1 MSASKSVAIVV
12 TSTRTPR
19 VGPNV
24 AAFVQDKLRLQGE
37 QSGISLKLVHVADYN
52 LPVYDEAV
60 IPAMVPAQ
68 ASFSFEHSKAWSA
81 DISQYDGY
89 VFVIPEYNYGLSGA
103 TKNAVD
109 YLYNELLGKPVLI
122 VSYGIHGGTFASEN
136 LKRSLEGM
144 KMKVCATRPSLP
156 FKNGNAGP
164 DLYTAMSTGS
174 LGSESVTAWE
184 AEKLKDLLQGFSEL
198 REGLV
203 KPKN

>member
-1 MSASKSVAIVV
+1 MSAKNSVAIVV

-24 AAFVQDKLRLQGE
+24 AAFVQDKLRPEGE
-37 QSGISLKLVHVADYN
+37 DAGISLKLVNVADYN
-52 LPVYDEAV
+52 LPVYNETV
-60 IPAMVPAQ
+60 IPAMVPAM

-81 DISQYDGY
+81 EMSQYDGY

-109 YLYNELLGKPVLI
+109 YLYNELTAKPVLI
-122 VSYGIHGGTFASEN
+122 VSYGIHGGTYASEN

-144 KMKVCATRPSLP
+144 KMKVCATRPSLA
-156 FKNGNAGP
+156 FKNGNQGP

-174 LGSESVTAWE
+174 LGSDSVTAWE
-184 AEKLKDLLQGFSEL
+184 VEKLKDLLQGFSEL
-198 REGLV
+198 KEGLV
-203 KPKN
+203 RN

>member
-1 MSASKSVAIVV
+1 MSVPKSIAIVI

-24 AAFVQDKLRLQGE
+24 AAFVQDKLRLEGE
-37 QSGISLKLVHVADYN
+37 QAGISLKLVDVADYN
-52 LPVYDEAV
+52 LPLYNEPV

-68 ASFSFEHSKAWSA
+68 ATFSFEHSKAWSA
-81 DISQYDGY
+81 EMGQHDGY
-89 VFVIPEYNYGLSGA
+89 VFVIPEYNFGLSGA

-109 YLYNELLGKPVLI
+109 YLYNELAAKPVVI

-136 LKRSLEGM
+136 LKRSLECM
-144 KMKVCATRPSLP
+144 KMKVCGTRPSLA
-156 FKNGNAGP
+156 FKNGSSGP

-174 LGSESVTAWE
+174 LGSDSVTHWE

-198 REGLV
+198 KEGLLARM
-203 KPKN
+203 N

>member
-1 MSASKSVAIVV
+1 MSASKSIAVVV

-24 AAFVQDKLRLQGE
+24 AAFVQDKLHPESEKAGL
-37 QSGISLKLVHVADYN
+37 SLKLVNVADFN
-52 LPVYDEAV
+52 LPVYNEAV
-60 IPAMVPAQ
+60 IPAMVPAH

-81 DISQYDGY
+81 EMSQHDGY
-89 VFVIPEYNYGLSGA
+89 VFVIPEYNYGISGA
-103 TKNAVD
+103 TKNAID

-122 VSYGIHGGTFASEN
+122 VSYGINGGPYASEN

-144 KMKVCATRPSLP
+144 KMKVCATRPTLA

-174 LGSESVTAWE
+174 LGSDSVASWE
-184 AEKLKDLLQGFSEL
+184 DEKLKDLLQGFLEL
-198 REGLV
+198 KEGLGT
-203 KPKN
+203 PKN